1 MYRSVRKFVT
11 FTLFLLGLWLG
22 VQFLLPLG
30 LPFLLGAGLALA
42 AEPVV
47 DFLCRTARL
56 PRAAAVGVGVTATI
70 AFLSLLVFLVCALV
84 LRELGQLVKV
94 LPDLEGAARSGME
107 LAHRGLLGMAD
118 RLPPSMEQVLRR
130 NVDAMF
136 SGGTELVD
144 RGVGYVLGL
153 AGGVLSHVPD
163 SALVL
168 GTAIISGYMICGKLP
183 RIRAWIRGR
192 IPRQRLE
199 KVLGTL
205 KRMKGAVLGWMKAQ
219 CKLAGVTWAILS
231 AGFLILR
238 IPYAPLWALL
248 VAAMDMLP
256 VLGTGAVLLPWALVC
271 LLQGDHAQAIGLAG
285 TYTVVALTRSALE
298 PKLVGKQLGLDPLV
312 TLFAL
317 YAGYRIWGLGG
328 MLISPLL
335 AVAATQFSGHAS
347 GGNSAEK

>member
-1 MYRSVRKFVT
+1 
-11 FTLFLLGLWLG
+11 
-22 VQFLLPLG
+22 
-30 LPFLLGAGLALA
+30 
-42 AEPVV
+42 
-47 DFLCRTARL
+47 
-56 PRAAAVGVGVTATI
+56 
-70 AFLSLLVFLVCALV
+70 
-84 LRELGQLVKV
+84 
-94 LPDLEGAARSGME
+94 ME

-219 CKLAGVTWAILS
+219 CKLAGVTWGILS
-231 AGFLILR
+231 AGFLLLR
-238 IPYAPLWALL
+238 VPYALLWALV
-248 VAAMDMLP
+248 VAVLDALP
-256 VLGTGAVLLPWALVC
+256 VLGTGIVLLPWALLR
-271 LLQGDHAQAIGLAG
+271 LLEGDTVMAVGLLGLYGAA
-285 TYTVVALTRSALE
+285 ALIRSALE
-298 PKLVGKQLGLDPLV
+298 PKLVGRQLGLDPLL
-312 TLFAL
+312 TLAAV
-317 YAGYRIWGLGG
+317 YVGYRLWGIGG
-328 MLISPLL
+328 ILL
-335 AVAATQFSGHAS
+335 APVMAVAAAQLSPGK
-347 GGNSAEK
+347 GQG

>member
-22 VQFLLPLG
+22 VRFLLPLG
-30 LPFLLGAGLALA
+30 LPFLLGGGLALA

-84 LRELGQLVKV
+84 LRELGQLVQV

-136 SGGTELVD
+136 SGGTEMVD

-183 RIRAWIRGR
+183 RIRVWSRSR

-219 CKLAGVTWAILS
+219 CKLAGVTWGILS
-231 AGFLILR
+231 AGFLLLR
-238 IPYAPLWALL
+238 VPYALLWAAV
-248 VAAMDMLP
+248 VAVLDAMP
-256 VLGTGAVLLPWALVC
+256 VLGTGIVLLPWALLR
-271 LLQGDHAQAIGLAG
+271 LLEGDTVMAVGLLGLYGA
-285 TYTVVALTRSALE
+285 VALIRSALE
-298 PKLVGKQLGLDPLV
+298 PKLLGRQLGLDPLL
-312 TLFAL
+312 TLAAV
-317 YAGYRIWGLGG
+317 YIGYRLWGIGG
-328 MLISPLL
+328 ILL
-335 AVAATQFSGHAS
+335 APVMAVAAAQLNPGK
-347 GGNSAEK
+347 GQG

>member
-1 MYRSVRKFVT
+1 MYRSIRKFVT

-219 CKLAGVTWAILS
+219 CKLAGVTWGILS
-231 AGFLILR
+231 AGFLLLR
-238 IPYAPLWALL
+238 VPYALLWALV
-248 VAAMDMLP
+248 VAVLDALP
-256 VLGTGAVLLPWALVC
+256 VLGTGIVLLPWALLR
-271 LLQGDHAQAIGLAG
+271 LLEGDTVMAVGLLGLYGAA
-285 TYTVVALTRSALE
+285 ALIRSALE
-298 PKLVGKQLGLDPLV
+298 PKLVGRQLGLDPLL
-312 TLFAL
+312 TLAAV
-317 YAGYRIWGLGG
+317 YVGYRLWGIGG
-328 MLISPLL
+328 ILL
-335 AVAATQFSGHAS
+335 APVMAVAAAQLSPGK
-347 GGNSAEK
+347 GQG

>member
-199 KVLGTL
+199 NVVGAL

-219 CKLAGVTWAILS
+219 CKLAGVTWGILS
-231 AGFLILR
+231 AGFLLLR
-238 IPYAPLWALL
+238 VPYALLWALV
-248 VAAMDMLP
+248 VAVLDALP
-256 VLGTGAVLLPWALVC
+256 VLGTGIVLLPWALLR
-271 LLQGDHAQAIGLAG
+271 LLEGDTVMAVGLLGLYGAA
-285 TYTVVALTRSALE
+285 ALIRSALE
-298 PKLVGKQLGLDPLV
+298 PKLVGRQLGLDPLL
-312 TLFAL
+312 TLAAV
-317 YAGYRIWGLGG
+317 YVGYRLWGIGG
-328 MLISPLL
+328 ILL
-335 AVAATQFSGHAS
+335 APVMAVAAAQLSPGK
-347 GGNSAEK
+347 GQG

>member
-1 MYRSVRKFVT
+1 MYRSIRKFVT

-219 CKLAGVTWAILS
+219 CKLAGVTWGILS
-231 AGFLILR
+231 AGFLLLR
-238 IPYAPLWALL
+238 VPYALLWALV
-248 VAAMDMLP
+248 VAVLDALP
-256 VLGTGAVLLPWALVC
+256 VLGTGIVLLPWALLR
-271 LLQGDHAQAIGLAG
+271 LLEGDTVMAVGLLGLYGAA
-285 TYTVVALTRSALE
+285 ALIRSALE
-298 PKLVGKQLGLDPLV
+298 PKLVGRQLGLDPLL
-312 TLFAL
+312 TLAAV
-317 YAGYRIWGLGG
+317 YVGYRIWGIGG
-328 MLISPLL
+328 ILL
-335 AVAATQFSGHAS
+335 APVMAVAAAQLSPGK
-347 GGNSAEK
+347 GQG

>member
-219 CKLAGVTWAILS
+219 CKLAGVTWGILS
-231 AGFLILR
+231 AGFLLLR
-238 IPYAPLWALL
+238 VPYALLWALV
-248 VAAMDMLP
+248 VAVLDALP
-256 VLGTGAVLLPWALVC
+256 VLGTGIVLLPWALLR
-271 LLQGDHAQAIGLAG
+271 LLEGDTVMAVGLLGLYGAA
-285 TYTVVALTRSALE
+285 ALIRSALE
-298 PKLVGKQLGLDPLV
+298 PKLVGRQLGLDPLL
-312 TLFAL
+312 TLAAV
-317 YAGYRIWGLGG
+317 YVGYRLWGIGG
-328 MLISPLL
+328 ILL
-335 AVAATQFSGHAS
+335 APVMAVAAAQLSPGK
-347 GGNSAEK
+347 GQG

>member
-1 MYRSVRKFVT
+1 MAYYGEIYHEREADMVKTKLNRLLRPGMGMYFVVMAT
-11 FTLFLLGLWLG
+11 FCAAALIAGEYWLS
-22 VQFLLPLG
+22 
-30 LPFLLGAGLALA
+30 A
-42 AEPVV
+42 AEAVV
-47 DFLCRTARL
+47 T
-56 PRAAAVGVGVTATI
+56 
-70 AFLSLLVFLVCALV
+70 LLVFLVCALV

-118 RLPPSMEQVLRR
+118 RLPPSMEQVLQR

-219 CKLAGVTWAILS
+219 CKLAGVTWGILS
-231 AGFLILR
+231 AGFLLLR
-238 IPYAPLWALL
+238 VPYALLWALV
-248 VAAMDMLP
+248 VAVLDALP
-256 VLGTGAVLLPWALVC
+256 VLGTGIVLLPWALLR
-271 LLQGDHAQAIGLAG
+271 LLEGDTVMAVGLLGLYGAA
-285 TYTVVALTRSALE
+285 ALIRSALE
-298 PKLVGKQLGLDPLV
+298 PKLVGRQLGLDPLL
-312 TLFAL
+312 TLAAV
-317 YAGYRIWGLGG
+317 YVGYRLWGIGG
-328 MLISPLL
+328 ILL
-335 AVAATQFSGHAS
+335 APVMAVAAAQLSPGK
-347 GGNSAEK
+347 GQG

>member
-42 AEPVV
+42 AEPGV

-219 CKLAGVTWAILS
+219 CKLAGVTWGILS
-231 AGFLILR
+231 AGFLLLR
-238 IPYAPLWALL
+238 VPYALLWALV
-248 VAAMDMLP
+248 VAVLDALP
-256 VLGTGAVLLPWALVC
+256 VLGTGIVLLPWALLR
-271 LLQGDHAQAIGLAG
+271 LLEGDTVMAVGLLGLYGAA
-285 TYTVVALTRSALE
+285 ALIRSALE
-298 PKLVGKQLGLDPLV
+298 PKLVGRQLGLDPLL
-312 TLFAL
+312 TLAAV
-317 YAGYRIWGLGG
+317 YVGYRIWGIGG
-328 MLISPLL
+328 ILL
-335 AVAATQFSGHAS
+335 APVMAVAAAQLSPGK
-347 GGNSAEK
+347 GQG